1 MEKTK
6 KEQKKTLT
14 ENLKDPIYVS
24 YNILLKLEEIKR
36 VLYAMLEIQ
45 NNLYQRVLAEEAPA
59 EPEPSPQ
66 KPIEKNKEE
75 KEGVFKNK

>member
-1 MEKTK
+1 MGKTK
-6 KEQKKTLT
+6 KEQEKTLT
-14 ENLKDPIYVS
+14 ENLKDPVYVN

-45 NNLYQRVLAEEAPA
+45 NNLYQRVLAEEEPAPTK
-59 EPEPSPQ
+59 
-66 KPIEKNKEE
+66 KPTEKKEEE